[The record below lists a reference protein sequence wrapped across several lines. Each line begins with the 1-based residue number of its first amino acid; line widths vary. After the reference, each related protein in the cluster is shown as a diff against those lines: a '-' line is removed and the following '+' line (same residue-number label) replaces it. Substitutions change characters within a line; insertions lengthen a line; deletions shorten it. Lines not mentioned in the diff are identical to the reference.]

1 MTNNPTDDSRPWSVF
16 LIFLRLGLTSFGG
29 PIAHLGYFRAEFV
42 TRRRWL
48 SERSY
53 ADLVALCQ
61 FLPGP
66 ASSQVGIAVG
76 LSRAGY
82 SGALAAWAGFTLPSA
97 IALILFALGISSY
110 GDYVSQGALHGLK
123 VWLWPWSLKQYGA
136 WRVTYAR
143 MGCESPSW
151 QLLPAS
157 FYLCRPRG
165 DRLA

>member
-97 IALILFALGISSY
+97 IALILFAGTVAKLAMRQPFVLFKGLTFQKLCLPGAFRP
-110 GDYVSQGALHGLK
+110 GDHHNKMLRPGLC
-123 VWLWPWSLKQYGA
+123 VVHASPQY
-136 WRVTYAR
+136 
-143 MGCESPSW
+143 
-151 QLLPAS
+151 L
-157 FYLCRPRG
+157 
-165 DRLA
+165 